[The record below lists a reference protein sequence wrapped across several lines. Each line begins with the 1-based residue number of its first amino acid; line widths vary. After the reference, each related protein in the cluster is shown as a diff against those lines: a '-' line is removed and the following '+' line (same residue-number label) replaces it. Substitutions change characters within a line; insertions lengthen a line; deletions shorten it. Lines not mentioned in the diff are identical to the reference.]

1 MSEMIERVAIAI
13 CKSRTCEGIDCCQ
26 WPANRGRIKCPVKLG
41 GYNDAAH
48 DAIAALRHP
57 NKTMIEQGK
66 AATGDG
72 NIFLTDQ
79 QIKDCWYAMICAA
92 LKETEHA

>member
-1 MSEMIERVAIAI
+1 MSEMIERVAQQLYESYYADRVNWNPKKWSELYGFEQQSYLDWA
-13 CKSRTCEGIDCCQ
+13 KS
-26 WPANRGRIKCPVKLG
+26 
-41 GYNDAAH
+41 
-48 DAIAALRHP
+48 AIAALRHP